1 MLGSSF
7 VSVEI
12 DQVIAADI
20 ISVGNPQDFQP
31 AYNPSVWYFDSLRKS
46 EPGYRYFVE
55 VYDSANAVIGS
66 YRFVPAITTGYA
78 VVDLTRILKNFVSFD
93 DTTVGVQKVPN
104 SWFGYYLKVYDE
116 YSVPYIYDDYANPSG
131 DLTSLQATTNT
142 HNFIVGDQV
151 TVALDGIDLV
161 IERGE
166 FVAIVGPSGS
176 GKSTMMNLI
185 GCLDRPSSG
194 VVKIASDPTSELND
208 NQLTSLRSKAIG
220 FVFQQFQLLPNTTAI
235 ENVMAP
241 LLYQGVSSK
250 QAKQAAT
257 EILNRLGLGERL
269 NFDRNRL
276 SGGQQQRV
284 AIARALVA
292 SPDIVLADE
301 PTGAL
306 DSKTGA
312 QVIELLK
319 ELNKEGRT
327 IILITHDL
335 EIAASAPRRV
345 FLRDGLIERDE
356 RGAK

>member
-1 MLGSSF
+1 M
-7 VSVEI
+7 
-12 DQVIAADI
+12 
-20 ISVGNPQDFQP
+20 
-31 AYNPSVWYFDSLRKS
+31 
-46 EPGYRYFVE
+46 
-55 VYDSANAVIGS
+55 ANAVVELENV
-66 YRFVPAITTGYA
+66 R
-78 VVDLTRILKNFVSFD
+78 RE
-93 DTTVGVQKVPN
+93 
-104 SWFGYYLKVYDE
+104 YL
-116 YSVPYIYDDYANPSG
+116 
-131 DLTSLQATTNT
+131 
-142 HNFIVGDQV
+142 VGDQV
-151 TVALDGIDLV
+151 TVALDGVDLV

-194 VVKIASDPTSELND
+194 VVKIASDATGDLND

-220 FVFQQFQLLPNTTAI
+220 FVFQQFQLLPNTSAL

-241 LLYQGVSSK
+241 LLYQGVGSK
-250 QAKQAAT
+250 QAKQLAS
-257 EILNRLGLGERL
+257 EMLNRLGLGERL

-284 AIARALVA
+284 AIARALVTG
-292 SPDIVLADE
+292 PDIVLADE

-312 QVIELLK
+312 QVIELLQ
-319 ELNKEGRT
+319 ELNQEGRT

-345 FLRDGLIERDE
+345 FLRDGRIERDE
-356 RGAK
+356 RGVK

>member
-1 MLGSSF
+1 MADEVVRLDKVRRDYLAG
-7 VSVEI
+7 
-12 DQVIAADI
+12 DQ
-20 ISVGNPQDFQP
+20 
-31 AYNPSVWYFDSLRKS
+31 
-46 EPGYRYFVE
+46 
-55 VYDSANAVIGS
+55 
-66 YRFVPAITTGYA
+66 ITT
-78 VVDLTRILKNFVSFD
+78 
-93 DTTVGVQKVPN
+93 
-104 SWFGYYLKVYDE
+104 
-116 YSVPYIYDDYANPSG
+116 
-131 DLTSLQATTNT
+131 
-142 HNFIVGDQV
+142 
-151 TVALDGIDLV
+151 ALGGIDLV

-176 GKSTMMNLI
+176 GKSTMMNLV
-185 GCLDRPSSG
+185 GCLDRPSAGS
-194 VVKIASDPTSELND
+194 VKIAGDSTNELND

-241 LLYQGVSSK
+241 LLYQGKSTK
-250 QAKQAAT
+250 EAKRAAT
-257 EILNRLGLGERL
+257 QMLTQLGLGDRL

-284 AIARALVA
+284 AIARALVT

-312 QVIELLK
+312 AVIELLK
-319 ELNKEGRT
+319 DLHRDGRT
-327 IILITHDL
+327 IVLITHDL

-356 RGAK
+356 RGAR

>member
-1 MLGSSF
+1 MVRFQHQLNL
-7 VSVEI
+7 VLLVE
-12 DQVIAADI
+12 QEAMAD
-20 ISVGNPQDFQP
+20 
-31 AYNPSVWYFDSLRKS
+31 
-46 EPGYRYFVE
+46 E
-55 VYDSANAVIGS
+55 VVRLD
-66 YRFVPAITTGYA
+66 
-78 VVDLTRILKNFVSFD
+78 
-93 DTTVGVQKVPN
+93 KVRRD
-104 SWFGYYLKVYDE
+104 YL
-116 YSVPYIYDDYANPSG
+116 
-131 DLTSLQATTNT
+131 
-142 HNFIVGDQV
+142 VGDQI
-151 TVALDGIDLV
+151 TTALGGIDLV

-185 GCLDRPSSG
+185 GCLDRPSAGS
-194 VVKIASDPTSELND
+194 VKIAGDSTNELND

-241 LLYQGVSSK
+241 LLYQGKSTK
-250 QAKQAAT
+250 EAKRAAT
-257 EILNRLGLGERL
+257 EMLTQLGLVDRL

-284 AIARALVA
+284 AIARALVT

-312 QVIELLK
+312 AVIELLK
-319 ELNKEGRT
+319 DLHRDGRT
-327 IILITHDL
+327 VVLITHDL